1 MKRLCLLVLL
11 LFTVCSLAISLLTL
25 PSVAQTSTSS
35 WPFYV
40 ELNGAT
46 PAPALY
52 DLVVPFHVMDKS
64 RDDLSDLR
72 LFDNSGREIPYALRV
87 RREIDDSR
95 EIDAEIFNSATV
107 GDSDYE
113 VSVDLGEDRGEH
125 NAVEITTTG
134 SNFRRRV
141 VVEGSDTQSEWR
153 TLKTGDVI
161 FSFHA
166 ENKLV
171 ESKRVSY
178 SPSRFRYLRIRVL
191 ADELSDTND
200 RPEIKEVRVIMS
212 VREKGELVTWAVNV
226 PPSQYLRHQGAP
238 ASSWTFDLGAFVP
251 VDRIAFSFYD
261 SSFSRPFQ
269 IEAVDGQ
276 NVRLIASGEL
286 TKRDGDDRPVTIN
299 FEREEHTRN
308 LRLLVTDHSN
318 QTLSI
323 MSAEPGAPAR
333 ELVFELKSPPAQPIR
348 LYFGNRN
355 IQAPHYD
362 FEKELAG
369 KLTTTP
375 ARLGAGLRTDNP
387 NYVPEPLP
395 FTERVPW
402 LIYLVLA
409 ASSIALA
416 LILISLAKKSL
427 RAVNTT
433 SNTANGS

>member
-1 MKRLCLLVLL
+1 MKRLWLLVLL
-11 LFTVCSLAISLLTL
+11 LFTVCGLATSLLTL
-25 PSVAQTSTSS
+25 PAVAQTSTSS

-40 ELNGAT
+40 ELNGT
-46 PAPALY
+46 FPAPALY

-95 EIDAEIFNSATV
+95 EIDAEIFNSASV

-125 NAVEITTTG
+125 NAVEISTTG

-153 TLKTGDVI
+153 TLKTSDVI
-161 FSFHA
+161 FSFQA

-191 ADELSDTND
+191 ADELSDTKD

-212 VREKGELVTWAVNV
+212 VREKGELVTWEVNV
-226 PPSQYLRHQGAP
+226 PSPQYQRYQGAP
-238 ASSWTFDLGAFVP
+238 ATMWAIDLGARVP
-251 VDRIAFSFYD
+251 VDRVAFDFYEQ
-261 SSFSRPFQ
+261 SFSRPFQ
-269 IEAVDGQ
+269 IEAIDGQ
-276 NVRLIASGEL
+276 SVRLVASGEL
-286 TKRDGDDRPVTIN
+286 TRSEGDDRPVVVTLN
-299 FEREEHTRN
+299 EEQRTRN

-318 QTLSI
+318 PPLPLKMI
-323 MSAEPGAPAR
+323 EPSAPER
-333 ELVFELKSPPAQPIR
+333 QLVFELKEPVVAPLR
-348 LYFGNRN
+348 LYFGNSN
-355 IQAPHYD
+355 IAAPHYD
-362 FEKELAG
+362 FEKEAGNKLAAV
-369 KLTTTP
+369 TP
-375 ARLGAGLRTDNP
+375 ARLTVGLSVPNP
-387 NYVPEPLP
+387 NYTPEPLP

-427 RAVNTT
+427 RA
-433 SNTANGS
+433 STATNQ